1 MVHILFLILK
11 IIGIV
16 LLVLFT
22 LAFLILLF
30 PISYRAK
37 ADLNEKSYNA
47 TVKAFWLFGIVHFG
61 FVINNTGKK
70 YCLRILGIPVKRY
83 SEKEKHSKKS
93 EDDFKYIVKKETAE
107 NTISKDE
114 LQTPVKTE
122 GRQGNADN
130 KDKSDIININ
140 IQEEDVS
147 EKQKDATLKKPK
159 DKPKKKI
166 KISEIITKI
175 KDKIKDIYNRI
186 KEGFQNLDNLKKKV
200 ARYKKILTANRT
212 KEAYRFAKKYVLK
225 ILKHIRPKKVR
236 GNLRIGF
243 EYPDET
249 GKAIG
254 HIAVIFGM
262 FNINPKHFRINADF
276 ENKVMEGNIKAKGTV
291 TVGIA
296 GYYILRLYWN
306 KKLRSVIR
314 KLS

>member
-16 LLVLFT
+16 LLVLLT

-83 SEKEKHSKKS
+83 SEKEKHLKKS
-93 EDDFKYIVKKETAE
+93 EDDFKYNVKKETAE

-147 EKQKDATLKKPK
+147 EKQKYLK
-159 DKPKKKI
+159 
-166 KISEIITKI
+166 
-175 KDKIKDIYNRI
+175 
-186 KEGFQNLDNLKKKV
+186 
-200 ARYKKILTANRT
+200 
-212 KEAYRFAKKYVLK
+212 
-225 ILKHIRPKKVR
+225 
-236 GNLRIGF
+236 
-243 EYPDET
+243 
-249 GKAIG
+249 
-254 HIAVIFGM
+254 
-262 FNINPKHFRINADF
+262 
-276 ENKVMEGNIKAKGTV
+276 
-291 TVGIA
+291 
-296 GYYILRLYWN
+296 
-306 KKLRSVIR
+306 
-314 KLS
+314 